1 MRRSRKQ
8 RPVAPATKS
17 DASSV
22 LLLEDLDALRP
33 GDVVML
39 PDGALAA
46 VEKIVGRDAHVVEWQ
61 KQVGRGPWIFPV
73 AELVLVS

>member
-1 MRRSRKQ
+1 VSGKAKKKVPQ
-8 RPVAPATKS
+8 APPPR
-17 DASSV
+17 V
-22 LLLEDLDALRP
+22 EDDALRP

-46 VEKIVGRDAHVVEWQ
+46 VEKIVGGDAYVVEWQ

-73 AELVLVS
+73 SDLAIVS